1 MFRWLFAVTAL
12 VGLCQLLVPVWY
24 STPQLPS
31 RAAGVTAPAPVGGR
45 TSVDESRL
53 AVQFGA
59 ERLIHLENIGYDVG
73 YSPLRHLPLWV
84 HYRLNAGHPI
94 FQRFPRP
101 KDFVPDTRVPD
112 PICSFEYSRSGFERG
127 HLAASST
134 IAVYFGREA
143 QLETFL
149 LTNVVPQVHWHNEGI
164 WNTLERIEAWDYPRR
179 YGQIET
185 ACGPVLGVGFIRN
198 KIPIPRALY
207 KILKRPDGQ
216 CLAFIIAQDGRE
228 IMAEELP
235 AQLTSV
241 RDIERKTGLRF
252 EFIDERRKDSAASRV
267 W

>member
-1 MFRWLFAVTAL
+1 MPDIPFFSGSQGQRILFLTPEFLIPSAASNTA
-12 VGLCQLLVPVWY
+12 
-24 STPQLPS
+24 
-31 RAAGVTAPAPVGGR
+31 AAGSSAGIWLLLPQSPFILVARRSLRLSSLR
-45 TSVDESRL
+45 TSYHR
-53 AVQFGA
+53 
-59 ERLIHLENIGYDVG
+59 
-73 YSPLRHLPLWV
+73 
-84 HYRLNAGHPI
+84 
-94 FQRFPRP
+94 
-101 KDFVPDTRVPD
+101 
-112 PICSFEYSRSGFERG
+112 
-127 HLAASST
+127 
-134 IAVYFGREA
+134 
-143 QLETFL
+143 
-149 LTNVVPQVHWHNEGI
+149 VHWHNEGI

-252 EFIDERRKDSAASRV
+252 EFIDERRKDSAAS
-267 W
+267 